1 MEYSDDSDSVE
12 PGADLTLDGS
22 DLGRASYD
30 ADSDGVADSVVIGD
44 GQYTVVAT
52 DSDGDGEIDDV
63 TGYDSDGNELPGG
76 ELGMPDPGAGTGPSD
91 GSDAEPPT
99 GSDGTDGS
107 IDTVASGDN
116 AAGTDSAD
124 SADSTASAA
133 STERTAS
140 TGGSDTDGTGSTDGS
155 TASDAPSLSVIDD
168 QGRSVDLGTA
178 QVDMDGDGTPD
189 TTVVRGDDGS
199 TVGYTDRNGDGEV
212 DQITRVEADN
222 SVIIT
227 VADGNGDWSVVATG
241 RLDDDGNFVPADS
254 EQGTT
259 DTGSSAATDSGVGYR
274 QEIPANGAVAQ
285 PAADQPAADTSATA
299 DADTAGAA
307 TDSGA
312 TATGAADTAAAASDA
327 SDGSDAEAADAAVGA
342 VPAGAS
348 SSGEQ
353 GFEDAADGGASAAGD
368 IDGTGDADLVYTD
381 QSGQV
386 YQLGAPTADFDG
398 DGTNDTVVTT
408 LANGTVVG
416 YSDIDGDGHI
426 DQVTQIDPDGSV
438 TVGVPDGDGGWEQAA
453 TGTIGPEGQ
462 FVASTAPAGTG
473 RTDGSH

>member
-12 PGADLTLDGS
+12 PGADLTLDGT
-22 DLGRASYD
+22 DLGKASYD

-63 TGYDSDGNELPGG
+63 TGYDADGNELPGG
-76 ELGMPDPGAGTGPSD
+76 ELGMPDPGAGTGPTD
-91 GSDAEPPT
+91 GSDADPPT
-99 GSDGTDGS
+99 GDDGTDGS
-107 IDTVASGDN
+107 IDTVASGDTATG
-116 AAGTDSAD
+116 AAGATTDS
-124 SADSTASAA
+124 
-133 STERTAS
+133 
-140 TGGSDTDGTGSTDGS
+140 SDGTDGT
-155 TASDAPSLSVIDD
+155 DAPSLSVIDD
-168 QGRSVDLGTA
+168 QGRSVDLGAA

-254 EQGTT
+254 EPGSS
-259 DTGSSAATDSGVGYR
+259 DTGSSAGTDSGVGYR
-274 QEIPANGAVAQ
+274 QELPADGAMAE
-285 PAADQPAADTSATA
+285 PAGDQPASDTGASAG
-299 DADTAGAA
+299 ADTAGAA

-312 TATGAADTAAAASDA
+312 TDASSDA
-327 SDGSDAEAADAAVGA
+327 SQSGGAEAAGGA
-342 VPAGAS
+342 VPADAS
-348 SSGEQ
+348 PSGEQ
-353 GFEDAADGGASAAGD
+353 AFEDAADGSAGTAGAEDGAA
-368 IDGTGDADLVYTD
+368 DADLVYTD

-462 FVASTAPAGTG
+462 FVASTAPAGTE
-473 RTDGSH
+473 RASSD